1 MTKRR
6 LKLGRDGE
14 EAAVAFVKK
23 QGYRILQTNFRTKSG
38 EIDII
43 AEDKKVVAF
52 IEVKTRTGD
61 QFGEPLEAVGPT
73 KQKKI
78 ARVADQFLMRHKVEN
93 RDCRFDIVSITCPTD
108 DPQTWQI
115 ELFKDAFRV

>member
-1 MTKRR
+1 MEFTAETCRR
-6 LKLGRDGE
+6 LFFRSPEPFDKL
-14 EAAVAFVKK
+14 
-23 QGYRILQTNFRTKSG
+23 RTGFAG

-61 QFGEPLEAVGPT
+61 QFGEPFEAVGPT

-78 ARVADQFLMRHKVEN
+78 AKVADQFLMRYKVEN

-108 DPQTWQI
+108 DPKTWQI
-115 ELFKDAFRV
+115 ELIKDAFRV